1 MSNKINKIYIAYI
14 CLGILIAIF
23 SAILLATGQIDW
35 DTVWKGA
42 LERIQGTTH
51 AWNALLDERIPRL
64 IVLLCSGASLA
75 ASGAIMQSLLQNPL
89 AAPTILGLTAGSSL
103 MVVLVFIS
111 GFHLVYSWSVPL
123 AAILGSLA
131 ILSILACMNRAHD
144 KRPFSELILLGIA
157 LATLLLAIQQT
168 VLYAFR
174 DNWQLIQVVT
184 EWEAGSSFDR
194 SWEHV
199 HMQLPVT
206 IIGLAVC
213 FYYRNEMNILAL
225 GDEEARTL
233 GVDVRTVR
241 WRLILS
247 VSLLSGGATAALG
260 SVPFFGLILPHLLR
274 RLFSSNH
281 RILIPLCV
289 FGGAATLIAFDI
301 LLRQT
306 QLHFLTIGNLS
317 AIFGG
322 VFFLYL
328 LRRKTFIPFFS

>member
-1 MSNKINKIYIAYI
+1 MSTKIKYAYI
-14 CLGILIAIF
+14 CLGLLIVAF
-23 SAILLATGQIDW
+23 SATLLATGQIAW
-35 DTVWKGA
+35 AEVWRGA
-42 LERIQGTTH
+42 LARISGETG

-64 IVLLCSGASLA
+64 IVLLCTGASLA

-103 MVVLVFIS
+103 MVVLVFIT
-111 GFHLVYSWSVPL
+111 GWHVVYSWSVPF
-123 AAILGSLA
+123 AAILGSLLVLG
-131 ILSILACMNRAHD
+131 ILSLMSRHQER
-144 KRPFSELILLGIA
+144 RPFSELILLGIA
-157 LATLLLAIQQT
+157 IATLLLAIQQT

-199 HMQLPVT
+199 HMQLPLT
-206 IIGLAVC
+206 LIGLAVC
-213 FYYRNEMNILAL
+213 FFYRNEMNILSL

-233 GVDVRTVR
+233 GVDVRKVR

-281 RILIPLCV
+281 RVLIPLCI
-289 FGGAATLIAFDI
+289 FGGAATLVAFDL

-322 VFFLYL
+322 IFFLFL
-328 LRRKTFIPFFS
+328 LRRKTLISSFG

>member
-1 MSNKINKIYIAYI
+1 MSKKIKYAYI
-14 CLGILIAIF
+14 CIGLLTFVF
-23 SAILLATGQIDW
+23 SATLLGTGQIAWVD
-35 DTVWKGA
+35 VWQGA
-42 LERIQGTTH
+42 LERLGGESN

-64 IVLLCSGASLA
+64 IVLLCTGASLA

-103 MVVLVFIS
+103 MVVIVFIT
-111 GFHLVYSWSVPL
+111 GLHVVYSWSVPF
-123 AAILGSLA
+123 AAILGSLLVLG
-131 ILSILACMNRAHD
+131 ILSAMSRNQE

-157 LATLLLAIQQT
+157 IATLLLAIQQT

-194 SWEHV
+194 NWEHV
-199 HMQLPVT
+199 HMQLPLT

-213 FYYRNEMNILAL
+213 FFYRNEMNILSL

-233 GVDVRTVR
+233 GVDVRKVR

-281 RILIPLCV
+281 RILIPFCI
-289 FGGAATLIAFDI
+289 FGGAGTLVAFDL

-306 QLHFLTIGNLS
+306 QFPFLTIGNLS

-322 VFFLYL
+322 IFFLFL
-328 LRRKTFIPFFS
+328 LRRKTLISSFS